1 MKPSARIR
9 IAAAIGLCSALGV
22 ALWHLQPQHAEVA
35 SSPTDTPR
43 AIKSPSTEITPAPL
57 MPVETPLAEAPETH
71 VHGPNCSHGKAAK
84 PGAGKALRME
94 LADNFLQQI
103 SQGGGA
109 LLELPGGLRI
119 DASKAR
125 VEHDEKGVVRIY
137 GNFTSP
143 EPGRLFFQRQDFEG
157 VAGRMVGH
165 VLFDREDALAWKVLP
180 EGEGGAPVLK
190 QVSVDEVIC
199 MGMPPQEMPQDH
211 PGSAGVPN
219 PPYQAVIPLQ
229 SLPGATGV
237 VYLDFDGEKGPFPGW
252 WDHDAVHSGFNND
265 TIRDI
270 WIRVAEDFLPFNLNV
285 TTDRKVYDSAPQ
297 GQRIHCMISS
307 TYGGGGVAYVG
318 SFNWGGDPICWA
330 NSYTGEG
337 AVTVITHE
345 VGHTLGLYHHGIND
359 SEYYGGHGSGTTSWA
374 PIMGVGY
381 GANLKHWSK
390 GDYQGATKPWQDD
403 LNIITTQNNGVAYRA
418 DDIGETLATAAYLN
432 VASGGTVTNQ
442 QGIIGTTAEVD
453 AFRFK
458 TSGGAVS
465 LNLKTTDFAP
475 NLDILAELVDAASG
489 TVLVSNNP
497 AGDITANIST
507 TVPAGEYLLKITGT
521 GMGSPADLSGYSNYG
536 SLGSYR
542 IDGTVAGAEAFQGF
556 TIAENSAAASSVGT
570 IQPVS
575 LTGTLSFAITGGN
588 AGGAFAID
596 SATGNLTVANPAAI
610 NFETLSTRFD
620 DPADIEL
627 FVTISNGGSSEVV
640 RSLVTITNVNEAPT
654 LSGGTSLTLIENT
667 RAGIQLAT
675 VTGSDPDR
683 YEFPIYSF
691 ASGNEAGF
699 FAIDAGYGRISL
711 INPPVVAADTTF
723 NLVVQAVDNNGLA
736 APSTVTVSVTVR
748 NVPSTF
754 TGSPGGLYRTFFHNI
769 GGGTVADLT
778 NSPAFPNSP
787 DLETFLTSMDGGGYG
802 DNFGSTMRGY
812 LIPPTSGTYRFWVA
826 SDDAS
831 QLILGSNATQVSS
844 PVIASV
850 STYTGQYAWD
860 ALPSAA
866 SAQIS
871 LVAGQPY
878 YIELRH
884 KEGGGGDHAAV
895 AWSGP
900 GISRQVIPGLYLAPF
915 DQNYAPRPS
924 GSLNVAELAAA
935 GTVLGKL
942 PVTDVNAED
951 SFSEYAIT
959 GGTGANL
966 FAIDPVNGNVS
977 LAVAGQFN
985 VPNTLFYDLT
995 FSVKDNGSPALTG
1008 TGTVRI
1014 NVLPANLYF
1023 DPNGSTAGS
1032 VANAGSY
1039 AWIGT
1044 NWALS
1049 TGGTSATQAWPGNAT
1064 ARFAATNPGAPLA
1077 YSVDL
1082 AGYNS
1087 GTHGNFTGIAASAGT
1102 VTFTGNVDNF
1112 YLTTPITVT
1121 AEAGA
1126 ALVFNQTRG
1135 GADVQAFNLN
1145 SQPVTFHGDVTV
1157 NSGGIGNNGSVIVGS
1172 GNLKLGNAIANYS
1185 PAATTIQSGA
1195 TLTNAGNAGKS
1206 FNVGALTLNGGTLAA
1221 LNSGDASWGN
1231 FNLTNGLTVG
1241 GTATSVISSD
1251 LRCNG
1256 NTNQTFNIGETG
1268 QDVDL
1273 LISGRLGHINNI
1285 AWSYATKTGPGT
1297 LKISGLNEI
1306 GSLTV
1311 NQGTLVLEGSTAI
1324 AGMWNGGLINNAS
1337 AELSVPSGSVTSTV
1351 ALNGAGAYTKSGAG
1365 TLTLSTANTYNG
1377 PTTVQ
1382 AGTLVQQSTSAS
1394 NAHSIAAGAVL
1405 EFNTSGT
1412 LNGPTTSYSG
1422 AGTLRKTGSGSLVW
1436 PGTAATFSLGSG
1448 SLIDVQAGTMIAG
1461 SSANEN
1467 WSANLSDLNVASG
1480 AIFKGV
1486 EANVRV
1492 NRITGSGTI
1501 GTGFNGAGYQNLSIG
1516 VDNGSSTFAG
1526 TIANTDNNA
1535 SWPGNLV
1542 KLGSGTITLSGSAS
1556 HTGSTTVSAGKLIV
1570 SGAVS
1575 ATSSVS
1581 VASGAELE
1589 VSGTLATTGNL
1600 TITGTLVLTGAPQ
1613 LSAGG
1618 TITNNGTI
1626 INAAPGYTLPANL
1639 VNNGNIYNV
1648 PAAPSGLSATASPSQ
1663 VSLTWSAVSGAT
1675 SYTVKQSSI
1684 AGGPY
1689 TAIATPTGTS
1699 HTATGLTNGTT
1710 YYFVVS
1716 ASNSAGEGPNSAV
1729 ASATPQ
1735 PSLPVAPSGLTAT
1748 AGNAQV
1754 ALSWNAV
1761 SGASGYVVKQS
1772 VFAGGPYT
1780 TIATPTG
1787 TSHTATGL
1795 TNGTTYY
1802 FVVSATNTA
1811 GEGSASAEVSAT
1823 PQSVLPA
1830 PRLATDIGNVGL
1842 AGSASFSSGTY
1853 TLQGA
1858 GAGITGT
1865 ADACHFVYQTAS
1877 GDCDVIVRVQSLT
1890 NTSTNAMAGVMIR
1903 ESLTAN
1909 ARCAG
1914 MLITPADGIKF
1925 TRRSTAGGSTTVS
1938 TAKSKLPPHWLRLT
1952 RVGNSFRAYYSTNG
1966 STWTQLGNNQTISM
1980 ASTTYIGIATTSGT
1994 TATLCTGVMTNE
2006 AVTP

>member
-1 MKPSARIR
+1 
-9 IAAAIGLCSALGV
+9 
-22 ALWHLQPQHAEVA
+22 
-35 SSPTDTPR
+35 
-43 AIKSPSTEITPAPL
+43 
-57 MPVETPLAEAPETH
+57 
-71 VHGPNCSHGKAAK
+71 
-84 PGAGKALRME
+84 ME
-94 LADNFLQQI
+94 LGDGFLERI

-109 LLELPGGLRI
+109 LLELPDGLRI
-119 DASKAR
+119 DATKAR
-125 VEHDEKGVVRIY
+125 VERDEKGVLRIY

-165 VLFDREDALAWKVLP
+165 VLFDREDAPAWKVLP

-190 QVSVDEVIC
+190 QVPVDEVVC

-229 SLPGATGV
+229 SLPGAAGV

-252 WDHDAVHSGFNND
+252 WDHDAVHSGFNSD

-285 TTDRKVYDSAPQ
+285 TTDRKIYDNAPQ
-297 GQRIHCMISS
+297 GQRIHCIVSS

-345 VGHTLGLYHHGIND
+345 VGHTLNLWHHGIND

-390 GDYQGATKPWQDD
+390 GDYLGASKPWQDD

-418 DDIGETLATAAYLN
+418 DDVGDTLATAAYLN
-432 VASGGTVTNQ
+432 IAVGGSVTNQ
-442 QGIIGTTAEVD
+442 QGIIGSTAEVD

-465 LNLKTTDFAP
+465 LNLKTTDYAP

-489 TVLVSNNP
+489 TVLASNNP
-497 AGDITANIST
+497 TGDITASIST

-542 IDGTVAGAEAFQGF
+542 IDGTVAGAATYQGF

-575 LTGTLSFAITGGN
+575 LTGMLSYAITGGN
-588 AGGAFAID
+588 AGGAFAIHP
-596 SATGNLTVANPAAI
+596 STGALTVANPAAL

-640 RSLVTITNVNEAPT
+640 RSLVTVTNVNEAPT

-667 RAGIQLAT
+667 RAGIQVAT

-683 YEFPIYSF
+683 YDFPIYSF
-691 ASGNEAGF
+691 VSGNEAGF
-699 FAIDAGYGRISL
+699 FAIDAGSGRVSIA
-711 INPPVVAADTTF
+711 NPPVVAADTTF
-723 NLVVQAVDNNGLA
+723 GLVVQAVDNNGLA
-736 APSTVTVSVTVR
+736 APSTATVSVTVR

-754 TGSPGGLYRTFFHNI
+754 TASPGGLYRTFFHNI

-787 DLETFLTSMDGGGYG
+787 DLETFHTSMDGGGYG

-812 LIPPTSGTYRFWVA
+812 LIPPVSGTYRFWVA

-844 PVIASV
+844 PVIASI
-850 STYTGQYAWD
+850 STWTGQYAWD
-860 ALPSAA
+860 EQPSGA
-866 SAQIS
+866 SAQVS

-924 GSLNVAELAAA
+924 GTLSMGDLSPV
-935 GTVLGKL
+935 GTLVGR
-942 PVTDVNAED
+942 VSVSDVNAED
-951 SFSEYAIT
+951 SFSDYAIT
-959 GGTGANL
+959 GGAGANL
-966 FAIDPVNGNVS
+966 FAIDSVTGDVTV
-977 LAVAGQFN
+977 AVAGQFN
-985 VPNTLFYDLT
+985 AAATPFYDLT
-995 FSVKDNGSPALTG
+995 ISAKDNGSPALTG
-1008 TGTVRI
+1008 SGTLRI
-1014 NVLPANLYF
+1014 NVQTSDLVWSNGAGTGLWNGTDANWTGNAWVAGR
-1023 DPNGSTAGS
+1023 NGTIARSGNPETITLQGARVADLLRIGNGTNNANVTLSGAAGS
-1032 VANAGSY
+1032 LL
-1039 AWIGT
+1039 T
-1044 NWALS
+1044 
-1049 TGGTSATQAWPGNAT
+1049 
-1064 ARFAATNPGAPLA
+1064 AATLNIQGQNDNHLGVNPTTTFT
-1077 YSVDL
+1077 DL
-1082 AGYNS
+1082 ALTVSGDLTVGRINAVIGGNS
-1087 GTHGNFTGIAASAGT
+1087 I
-1102 VTFTGNVDNF
+1102 
-1112 YLTTPITVT
+1112 IT
-1121 AEAGA
+1121 A
-1126 ALVFNQTRG
+1126 NRIG
-1135 GADVQAFNLN
+1135 GA
-1145 SQPVTFHGDVTV
+1145 
-1157 NSGGIGNNGSVIVGS
+1157 
-1172 GNLKLGNAIANYS
+1172 LGAIAN
-1185 PAATTIQSGA
+1185 ADWGQLTIQ
-1195 TLTNAGNAGKS
+1195 GNA
-1206 FNVGALTLNGGTLAA
+1206 NVTATAGIVGNSTAWGLNLNGGTLTTPGIDYGPHSFNGGTN
-1221 LNSGDASWGN
+1221 LN
-1231 FNLTNGLTVG
+1231 FN
-1241 GTATSVISSD
+1241 
-1251 LRCNG
+1251 
-1256 NTNQTFNIGETG
+1256 
-1268 QDVDL
+1268 
-1273 LISGRLGHINNI
+1273 
-1285 AWSYATKTGPGT
+1285 
-1297 LKISGLNEI
+1297 
-1306 GSLTV
+1306 
-1311 NQGTLVLEGSTAI
+1311 GTLVK
-1324 AGMWNGGLINNAS
+1324 AS
-1337 AELSVPSGSVTSTV
+1337 ADNANFITATGGYDFLPSIQSGGALLDTNGFTIGIGAALSGSGP
-1351 ALNGAGAYTKSGAG
+1351 LTKSGAG
-1365 TLTLSTANTYNG
+1365 TLTLAAGNSYTGA
-1377 PTTVQ
+1377 TTVN

-1405 EFNTSGT
+1405 EFDTSET

-1422 AGTLRKTGSGSLVW
+1422 AGTLRKSGSGTLAW
-1436 PGTAATFSLGSG
+1436 PATAATFSLGSG
-1448 SLIDVQAGTMIAG
+1448 SLIDVQAGTMIGG

-1467 WSANLSDLNVASG
+1467 WSANLADLNVAPG
-1480 AIFKGV
+1480 ATFKGV

-1501 GTGFNGAGYQNLSIG
+1501 GTGYNGAGYQNLGIG

-1542 KLGSGTITLSGSAS
+1542 KLGDGTITLSGSS
-1556 HTGSTTVSAGKLIV
+1556 SYTGTTTVSAGKLIV

-1581 VASGAELE
+1581 IASGAELE
-1589 VSGTLATTGNL
+1589 ISGTLATTGNL
-1600 TITGTLVLTGAPQ
+1600 TNDGTLVLTGAAQ
-1613 LSAGG
+1613 LGAGG
-1618 TITNNGTI
+1618 IITNNGI
-1626 INAAPGYTLPANL
+1626 LINSAPGYTLPANL
-1639 VNNGNIYNV
+1639 VNNGTIYNL
-1648 PAAPSGLSATASPSQ
+1648 PAAP
-1663 VSLTWSAVSGAT
+1663 
-1675 SYTVKQSSI
+1675 
-1684 AGGPY
+1684 
-1689 TAIATPTGTS
+1689 
-1699 HTATGLTNGTT
+1699 TGL
-1710 YYFVVS
+1710 
-1716 ASNSAGEGPNSAV
+1716 A
-1729 ASATPQ
+1729 
-1735 PSLPVAPSGLTAT
+1735 AT
-1748 AGNAQV
+1748 AGSTQV
-1754 ALSWNAV
+1754 ALSWSAV

-1780 TIATPTG
+1780 TIATPAG

-1795 TNGTTYY
+1795 TNGMTYY
-1802 FVVSATNTA
+1802 FTVSATNPA
-1811 GEGSASAEVSAT
+1811 GEGSTSTEVSAT
-1823 PQSVLPA
+1823 PLSALPA

-1842 AGSASFSSGTY
+1842 AGSALFSSGSY
-1853 TLQGA
+1853 TQQGA
-1858 GAGITGT
+1858 GAGVTGT
-1865 ADACHFVYQTAS
+1865 ADACHFVHQTGS
-1877 GDCDVIVRVQSLT
+1877 GDCSVTVRVQSMT
-1890 NTSTNAMAGVMIR
+1890 NTGSNAKVGVMIR
-1903 ESLTAN
+1903 ESLAAN
-1909 ARCAG
+1909 ARSAG
-1914 MLITPADGIKF
+1914 VWVTPSSGLQF
-1925 TRRSTAGGSTTVS
+1925 TRRTTAGGTTAVSSSTG
-1938 TAKSKLPPHWLRLT
+1938 KSAPYWVRLT
-1952 RVGNSFRAYYSTNG
+1952 RTGSTFRAFYSTNG
-1966 STWTQLGNNQTISM
+1966 TSWTQFGNNRTISM
-1980 ASTTYIGIATTSGT
+1980 SATTQIGIATTSGS

-2006 AVTP
+2006 VASP